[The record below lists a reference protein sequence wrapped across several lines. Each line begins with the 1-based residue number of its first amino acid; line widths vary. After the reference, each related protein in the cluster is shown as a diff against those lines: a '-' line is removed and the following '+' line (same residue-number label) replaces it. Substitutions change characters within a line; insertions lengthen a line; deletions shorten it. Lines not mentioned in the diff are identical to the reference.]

1 MADKKSTM
9 IEIDL
14 DQDVWSRCY
23 TVHSLVVIGSKEED
37 ATYNFAPKHMAMP
50 LGFSNHFAFMGTPR
64 KSTYRNIERQKEFT
78 VSFPKPSQI
87 IVSSLTATRR
97 EDDDSK
103 PVLDQIPTVSAKIVD
118 GKFLEDSYFQLECT
132 LKECIGKF
140 GEWEIVVGEIVAARV
155 QKEAARNIGNGMDEG
170 KQIFNSPLLAY
181 LHPDRF
187 SVIKESNTFPYP
199 NEFKR

>member
-1 MADKKSTM
+1 
-9 IEIDL
+9 
-14 DQDVWSRCY
+14 
-23 TVHSLVVIGSKEED
+23 
-37 ATYNFAPKHMAMP
+37 
-50 LGFSNHFAFMGTPR
+50 
-64 KSTYRNIERQKEFT
+64 
-78 VSFPKPSQI
+78 
-87 IVSSLTATRR
+87 
-97 EDDDSK
+97 
-103 PVLDQIPTVSAKIVD
+103 VD

-132 LKECIGKF
+132 LNECIGKF